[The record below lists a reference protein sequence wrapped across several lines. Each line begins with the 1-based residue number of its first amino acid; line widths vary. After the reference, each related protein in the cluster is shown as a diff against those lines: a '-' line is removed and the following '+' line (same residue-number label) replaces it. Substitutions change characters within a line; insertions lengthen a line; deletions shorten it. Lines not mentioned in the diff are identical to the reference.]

1 MPYEKFFAF
10 LIYGLVLENKK
21 EILIRMKNYNLFRAV
36 YLSNTKGKGVFMKW
50 IYLIIYLIL
59 IYYIYI

>member
-36 YLSNTKGKGVFMKW
+36 HLSNTKGKGVFMNWRNFLLLK
-50 IYLIIYLIL
+50 ILEAQYL
-59 IYYIYI
+59 

>member
-21 EILIRMKNYNLFRAV
+21 EILIRMKNYNLFGAV
-36 YLSNTKGKGVFMKW
+36 HLSNTKGKGVFMNWRNFLLLK
-50 IYLIIYLIL
+50 ILEAQYL
-59 IYYIYI
+59 